1 MYKNFNA
8 ESLGISGRQNELI
21 ELTLTYKFRSLDV
34 DIQELMRQIASR
46 GLEHATRFLQSA
58 NLRIGSFELPVDLA
72 GTDDTF
78 GSELEALTESATVAA
93 SLGATR
99 CIANLLPYC
108 VNRPYHENF
117 ELHRQR
123 IGKVAQI
130 LAAQEIR
137 LGLGFIAPKA
147 AREQGDWQFIATPD
161 ALLTL
166 IQTIDE
172 AVGLCLDTW
181 HWHVAGGKIAQL
193 KDFSIEKLVMVR
205 LADVPVDTDLTTITE
220 EQRLLP
226 GSTGVVP
233 NVEWLRWLAAR
244 DYRGPLTSYCHP
256 SQFAGVPRAQSVG
269 QTADALTA
277 LLQAAQGGEASADEE
292 PAATIRT

>member
-34 DIQELMRQIASR
+34 NIQELMRQIASR

-58 NLRIGSFELPVDLA
+58 NLRVGSFELPVQLA
-72 GTDDTF
+72 GATDAFDND
-78 GSELEALTESATVAA
+78 LEALSEFATVAA
-93 SLGATR
+93 SLGASR

-108 VNRPYHENF
+108 LNRPYHENF

-123 IGKVAQI
+123 IGKVAA
-130 LAAQEIR
+130 LLGAQEIQ

-147 AREQGDWQFIATPD
+147 AREPGNSQFIATPD

-166 IQTIDE
+166 IHTIDQP
-172 AVGLCLDTW
+172 VGLCLDTW
-181 HWHVAGGKIAQL
+181 HWYVAGGKVEQL
-193 KDFSIEKLVMVR
+193 KDFPIDKLVMVR
-205 LADVPVDTDLTTITE
+205 LADVPPDADLASITE

-233 NVEWLRWLAAR
+233 NVAWLRWLAAR
-244 DYRGPLTSYCHP
+244 DYRGPLTPFCHP
-256 SQFAGVPRAQSVG
+256 SQFAGVTRTQSVG
-269 QTADALTA
+269 QAADALTV
-277 LLQAAQGGEASADEE
+277 LLQAAQGGEVSAVKEQ
-292 PAATIRT
+292 AATIRT